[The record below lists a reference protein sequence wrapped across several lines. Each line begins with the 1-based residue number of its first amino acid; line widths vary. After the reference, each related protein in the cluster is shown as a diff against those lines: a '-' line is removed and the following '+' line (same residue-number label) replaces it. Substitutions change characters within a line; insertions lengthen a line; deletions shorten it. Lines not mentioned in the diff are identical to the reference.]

1 MLPMPQ
7 SATARKSATLWLTVV
22 VCIGLLAAA
31 GIAIYR
37 EYGVIATQA
46 AQLAERSRENDALRR
61 RVQDLTAAPAG
72 PAVSEPAPAPHSAAR
87 RESGPTAEALAQAEQ
102 RAQRLQES
110 LAQSTADVARFE
122 ERITDLQSRAD
133 SLVAEN
139 RRLTAAAEADKKELA
154 AANQAMETIRAEQKA
169 TSERLAQLEI
179 ASAKWKQDGASAKL
193 SAAQNDK
200 TISDLED
207 VLRRREMYLA
217 NILRRYRDL
226 TEQFRAVSVGST
238 SAASPE
244 TSRIQNAIALTEDDL
259 RQIRA
264 LDVQAQR
271 LEKKLA
277 K

>member
-1 MLPMPQ
+1 MPH
-7 SATARKSATLWLTVV
+7 SATARNSVTLWLTVA
-22 VCIGLLAAA
+22 VCVALLAAA

-37 EYGVIATQA
+37 EYGVIANQA
-46 AQLAERSRENDALRR
+46 AQLAEHAKENDALRR
-61 RVQDLTAAPAG
+61 RVQELSAAPAG
-72 PAVSEPAPAPHSAAR
+72 PAVSEPAPTPHSAAR

-110 LAQSTADVARFE
+110 LAQSTADVARLE
-122 ERITDLQSRAD
+122 ERISDLQSRAD
-133 SLVAEN
+133 ASAAEN
-139 RRLTAAAEADKKELA
+139 RRLTAVAEADKKGLA
-154 AANQAMETIRAEQKA
+154 AANQAMETIRAEQKT

-179 ASAKWKQDGASAKL
+179 ASAKWKQDSASAKQ

-226 TEQFRAVSVGST
+226 TEQYRAVSVGST
-238 SAASPE
+238 AAASPE
-244 TSRIQNAIALTEDDL
+244 TSRIQNAIALTEEDL

-271 LEKKLA
+271 LEKKLS